1 LLLSQGICV
10 IPQDP
15 YNPSLVF
22 TGNRQIQGYVMTN
35 TIFSKIIDKEMPAD
49 IVYEDDLCLA
59 IRDVNPQAPVHIL
72 VIPKKPI
79 PRIIDADEEDQAL
92 LGHLQLIAN
101 KVARQEGVEDA
112 FRLVVNNGEGVGQ
125 SVFHLHLHI
134 LAGRSFTWP
143 PG

>member
-1 LLLSQGICV
+1 
-10 IPQDP
+10 
-15 YNPSLVF
+15 
-22 TGNRQIQGYVMTN
+22 MTD
-35 TIFSKIIDKEMPAD
+35 TIFSKIIDKEIPAD

-59 IRDVNPQAPVHIL
+59 FRDINPQAPVHIL

-79 PRIIDADEEDQAL
+79 PRIIDADEEDKSL